1 MKAIDAIEFTER
13 EIIEVGIILIT
24 IVSLIHTSSLG
35 YWIALISVLSL
46 IGLLVKDEI
55 MSILK

>member
-13 EIIEVGIILIT
+13 EMIEVGIILIT

-35 YWIALISVLSL
+35 Y
-46 IGLLVKDEI
+46 
-55 MSILK
+55 

>member
-1 MKAIDAIEFTER
+1 MKAIDAIEFIER
-13 EIIEVGIILIT
+13 EMIEVGIILIT